1 MRDALKQLL
10 QPDVAISA
18 KLVAISMFIGK
29 MFEKHDDRLV
39 DLEKRQLQK
48 GDKGEKGDRGDA
60 GPKGVKGDRGD
71 TGPQGLVGPVG
82 AAGKDGKDGKKGK
95 EGVSVVDS
103 EIAADNHLI
112 FKLSDGRIIDAGE
125 LEMPA
130 GKLNAV
136 ISTQVAK
143 DQITVSAVAPQ
154 SPQVN
159 DLWLDIS

>member
-60 GPKGVKGDRGD
+60 GAKGDKGDRGD

-95 EGVSVVDS
+95 EGVSVVES
-103 EIAADNHLI
+103 EIAIDGHLV
-112 FKLSDGRIIDAGE
+112 FKLSDGRIIDAGPLPE
-125 LEMPA
+125 PSASDPA
-130 GKLNAV
+130 VFVAGNAW
-136 ISTQVAK
+136 
-143 DQITVSAVAPQ
+143 QIQVSAAPPTN
-154 SPQVN
+154 PQVN